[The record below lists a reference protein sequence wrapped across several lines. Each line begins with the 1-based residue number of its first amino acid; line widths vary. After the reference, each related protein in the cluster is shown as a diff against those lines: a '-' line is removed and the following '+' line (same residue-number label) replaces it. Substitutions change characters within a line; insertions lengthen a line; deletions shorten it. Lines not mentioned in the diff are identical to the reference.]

1 MKTKALRTILLLL
14 AISLLLVACG
24 QKELNPADYG
34 LPADVQVIEGFDGR
48 PWIVKQTVEKTLPI
62 TLPETEDFALISHGH
77 GSFFGLKKHYV
88 DYKPIVHARYGGN
101 NGNKYYIRFF
111 DEEWLYA
118 PDENGTYWLYEP
130 YGDVFKRQKT
140 SKTEEEV
147 KAWFFTDTSEG
158 SMSIAM
164 ICGVWGEPTGKQLEL
179 RRYDYFKGQDDYIV
193 CDEYDFHGILQY
205 ADPQTG
211 IAIKTLACCDWR
223 DKAENY
229 ADSSSAA
236 VFLFQERFPGDNVWG
251 QVSVMGQMPVLKD

>member
-14 AISLLLVACG
+14 AISLLLVACS

-62 TLPETEDFALISHGH
+62 TLPETEDFALISHAN
-77 GSFFGLKKHYV
+77 GSFFNIKDCHDLM
-88 DYKPIVHARYGGN
+88 PIVHARYDGD
-101 NGNKYYIRFF
+101 KYYIRFF
-111 DEEWLYA
+111 DDEWLYA

-130 YGDVFKRQKT
+130 YGDVFKKQKT
-140 SKTEEEV
+140 SKNEEEV

-164 ICGVWGEPTGKQLEL
+164 ICGVWGEPTGKRVEL
-179 RRYDYFKGQDDYIV
+179 RRYDYFKGQDDYIM
-193 CDEYDFHGILQY
+193 CDEYDFRGILQY

-211 IAIKTLACCDWR
+211 LAIKTLACCDWR
-223 DKAENY
+223 DKVENY
-229 ADSSSAA
+229 ADSTTAA
-236 VFLFQERFPGDNVWG
+236 VYYFVPQFEGQNVW
-251 QVSVMGQMPVLKD
+251 QNISVKHQKPVLED